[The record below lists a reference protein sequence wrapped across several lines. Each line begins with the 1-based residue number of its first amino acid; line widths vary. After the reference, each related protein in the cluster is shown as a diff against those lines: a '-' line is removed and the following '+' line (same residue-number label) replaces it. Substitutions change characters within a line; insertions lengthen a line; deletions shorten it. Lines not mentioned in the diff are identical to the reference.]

1 MPVPD
6 IEFSFITTDIA
17 DPDHLLKPIWAL
29 SRTSS
34 EPEKWLLSDFGFW
47 SWPLDLV
54 GAYEQIR
61 REISATEVEFEAK
74 KKQVVWRG
82 AVKTNA
88 FRKDLI
94 RVTKGKEWADV
105 KGIQWKSSTKLK
117 GQDKA
122 RAISTPEQC
131 QYQFLIQTEGH
142 SYSGRGKYLQNCN
155 SVVVIPKR
163 NWIEPHHSLLVSE
176 GPQQNFVE
184 VEEDFS
190 DLEEK
195 ISYLLANPELAKQI
209 AANGVT
215 TFRDRVLTSAAQNCY
230 WRELMTAWAE
240 ISFEPKKWDIVS
252 GSERRTRGVP
262 FETFV

>member
-1 MPVPD
+1 M
-6 IEFSFITTDIA
+6 
-17 DPDHLLKPIWAL
+17 
-29 SRTSS
+29 
-34 EPEKWLLSDFGFW
+34 SDFGYW
-47 SWPLDLV
+47 SWPLGLV
-54 GAYEQIR
+54 GGYEQVR
-61 REISATEVEFEAK
+61 REIAATEIEFEAK

-94 RVTKGKEWADV
+94 KVTEGKEWADV
-105 KGIQWKSSTKLK
+105 MGIQWRSTTELK
-117 GQDKA
+117 GQDEAKS
-122 RAISTPEQC
+122 ISTPEHC

-155 SVVVIPKR
+155 SVIIIPKR
-163 NWIEPHHSLLVSE
+163 NWIEPQHSLLVPE

-195 ISYLLANPELAKQI
+195 MLHLLAHPELSKQI
-209 AANGVT
+209 AANSVE
-215 TFRDRVLTSAAQNCY
+215 TFRDRALTSAAQNCY
-230 WRELMTAWAE
+230 WREMMTAWAE
-240 ISFEPKKWDIVS
+240 VSFEPKKWDTVS
-252 GSERRTRGVP
+252 GSVRKTRGVP